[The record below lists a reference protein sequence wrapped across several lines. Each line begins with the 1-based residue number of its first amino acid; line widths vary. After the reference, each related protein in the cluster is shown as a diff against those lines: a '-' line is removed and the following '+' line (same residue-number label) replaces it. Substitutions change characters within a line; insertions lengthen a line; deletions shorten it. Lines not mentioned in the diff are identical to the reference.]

1 MQVLI
6 YVTTLLMVFAIL
18 SYGKLESLKSF
29 AILKGQSEVLRKE
42 TGRYFSHKSEWFYDE
57 TTFSKEENALSQES
71 KNQPNKAT
79 RYINLSYLFK
89 APDEASE
96 IFVKNLLKDLIDKL
110 YEGKS
115 FYEEIKQ
122 NRPAF
127 VEELLER
134 LKEEVKEQNRNPQKK
149 IKTIQQIANLD
160 LKDQELANAFYHMLK
175 GSPPVDGSI
184 SQGYPSLLDYITLH
198 GNGKIRVWLV
208 PKELLSVIFGDEAI
222 AAEVQN
228 IRKELHKDLVQGK
241 KQKEEV
247 FLSFKEAC
255 ERRIRYDLPI
265 DKFNFEAS
273 CQAPKNN

>member
-1 MQVLI
+1 
-6 YVTTLLMVFAIL
+6 MVFAIL

-29 AILKGQSEVLRKE
+29 AILRGQSEVLRKE

-57 TTFSKEENALSQES
+57 TTFSKEEKEKSNES
-71 KNQPNKAT
+71 KNQPGGAT
-79 RYINLSYLFK
+79 RYINFSYLYK

-96 IFVKNLLKDLIDKL
+96 IFVKNLLKDLIAKL

-122 NRPAF
+122 SRPAF

-134 LKEEVKEQNRNPQKK
+134 VKEEVKEQNRNPQRKV
-149 IKTIQQIANLD
+149 KTIQQIANID

-175 GSPPVDGSI
+175 GSPSIEGSA
-184 SQGYPSLLDYITLH
+184 GYPSLLNYITLH

-208 PKELLSVIFGDEAI
+208 PKELLSVIFADAAI
-222 AAEVQN
+222 AEEVQN
-228 IRKELHKDLVQGK
+228 MRNELHKDLVQGK

-247 FLSFKEAC
+247 SLSFKEAC
-255 ERRIRYDLPI
+255 ERRVRYDLPL
-265 DKFNFEAS
+265 DKLNFEAS
-273 CQAPKNN
+273 SQAAPKKN